1 MSLNKTLNKSFL
13 ACLMLFIFTLSAY
26 SNELLI
32 LPKQNKEAVSK
43 IESLI
48 LNSKNEIKIAVYNFS
63 YKKFTKALLKAQ
75 KNGVNIIVY
84 FDNKKVKEEND
95 TYKLLKKNHIKT
107 ILIKD
112 KLHTK
117 LAIFDNKTAYF
128 GSANWTK
135 KSFKENYEIL
145 YFTKD
150 KETLETLNNFLSN
163 LN

>member
-1 MSLNKTLNKSFL
+1 MYLNRV
-13 ACLMLFIFTLSAY
+13 IFTLLLGSLFTINIFA
-26 SNELLI
+26 NELFI
-32 LPKQNKEAVSK
+32 LPKQNKEVLK
-43 IESLI
+43 HLEELI
-48 LNSKNEIKIAVYNFS
+48 LDSKKEIKVAVYNFS
-63 YKKFTKALLKAQ
+63 YNKLAKPLMKSAKK
-75 KNGVNIIVY
+75 GVKVIVY
-84 FDNKKVKEEND
+84 FDKTKVEND
-95 TYKLLKKNHIKT
+95 DELYKLFKKNNINT
-107 ILIKD
+107 IIVKD

-150 KETLETLNNFLSN
+150 KETISTLNNFLLT